1 MKKNELENRLAET
14 EELTGTIEKTLA
26 VAIDEAK
33 KAETVKEEANRILM
47 EILNFSKA
55 SLENVSNLEDA
66 ERAKSLE
73 DSVRRLIGWSQAE
86 NDRMRIRPQALQ
98 ERVAALQSVVGW
110 LSDRSKTHKAR
121 IAAIERAANPERDKR
136 HPEKLSVRRAA
147 QELSETEEE

>member
-14 EELTGTIEKTLA
+14 EELTGTIEKTLV

-33 KAETVKEEANRILM
+33 RAETVKEETSRILTD
-47 EILNFSKA
+47 ILNFSKA
-55 SLENVSNLEDA
+55 SLENASSLDDA
-66 ERAKSLE
+66 DKAKSLE
-73 DSVRRLIGWSQAE
+73 DSIRRLIGWSQAE

-98 ERVAALQSVVGW
+98 ERVAALQSIVNW
-110 LSDRSKTHKAR
+110 MSDRSKAHKAR
-121 IAAIERAANPERDKR
+121 IAAIERAANPDRDKR